1 MDRSSGRDRKP
12 VEWAD
17 SLGYH
22 AGVGTLLQEPTMDN
36 LVRRPETEAVRHF
49 FDSRN
54 GRLLFRSLF
63 FVTAAVLVVALV
75 SIATERY
82 RYLFVTGLNLA
93 LIRVLYSTSEHRRM
107 ARHFRQILP
116 LYLAVQFLLFRM
128 LVPFGSPSAFD
139 VLFPLTLLA
148 FRLQPLQLALPLGA
162 SWASYSGVKIY
173 SELAKVFDSPWG
185 IVAQTIWC
193 VILFAWVVSGTR
205 GAEKEFLANWRRE
218 SRRARERERMKG
230 ELDDARRIQLS
241 MLPRRDPDLPWM
253 DAVGISIP
261 ASEVG
266 GDYYGYFQPT
276 PRQLAVVV
284 ADVAGHG
291 VASGLVLSG
300 IRAGLHLLH
309 EQPHPPDRL
318 LERLDRM
325 VRHTSGK
332 RHFVTMIYALF
343 DSELGT
349 VTVATAGH
357 PPMLHYH
364 AADGAVEEVG
374 SYSRPLGTSLPGK
387 AVQVTVPFGPDD
399 AFVLYTDGIAETLD
413 QQDNAYSGD
422 RLASRLGDFTSDRSA
437 HELRNTLLGDVVT
450 FKGDREQTD
459 DITIV
464 VLKAR

>member
-1 MDRSSGRDRKP
+1 M
-12 VEWAD
+12 
-17 SLGYH
+17 GYH
-22 AGVGTLLQEPTMDN
+22 AEVGTLLQEPTMDY
-36 LVRRPETEAVRHF
+36 LVRRSETEAVRLF

-54 GRLLFRSLF
+54 ARLLFRSLF
-63 FVTAAVLVVALV
+63 FVTAAVLIVALI

-82 RYLFVTGLNLA
+82 RYLFVTGCNLA
-93 LIRVLYSTSEHRRM
+93 LIRGLYWASEHPIM
-107 ARHFRQILP
+107 TRHFRQILP
-116 LYLAVQFLLFRM
+116 LFLAIQLLLFRM
-128 LVPFGSPSAFD
+128 LMPFGAPSPFD
-139 VLFPLTLLA
+139 ALFPLTLLA
-148 FRLQPLQLALPLGA
+148 FRLQPLQVAVPLLA
-162 SWASYSGVKIY
+162 SWASYSGVVIAT
-173 SELAKVFDSPWG
+173 SEISKALESPWG
-185 IVAQTIWC
+185 MVAQTIWC
-193 VILFAWVVSGTR
+193 MILFVWVVTWTR
-205 GAEKEFLANWRRE
+205 GDEREFLANWRRE
-218 SRRARERERMKG
+218 LRRTRERERMKG

-266 GDYYGYFQPT
+266 GDYYGYFQPS
-276 PRQLAVVV
+276 PRQLGVVV

-300 IRAGLHLLH
+300 IRAGLHLVH
-309 EQPHPPDRL
+309 EQPDPPDRL
-318 LERLDRM
+318 LDRLDRM

-343 DSELGT
+343 DAELGT
-349 VTVATAGH
+349 ATVATAGH
-357 PPMLHYH
+357 PPMLHYR
-364 AADGAVEEVG
+364 ATDGTVDEVG
-374 SYSRPLGTSLPGK
+374 THSRPLGTALPGK
-387 AVQVTVPFGPDD
+387 VSQVSVPFGPDD

-413 QQDNAYSGD
+413 RHDNAYSGD
-422 RLASRLGDFTSDRSA
+422 RLARRLSDFTSDRSA